1 MLDNIDMLFIL
12 KELYGS
18 IIITQEVFEEFGKTV
33 PDWINV
39 REVETRFRKSPYSRG
54 KNPE

>member
-33 PDWINV
+33 PDWIML
-39 REVETRFRKSPYSRG
+39 EKLMI
-54 KNPE
+54 KNI